1 MPHKRNKPITKP
13 VVSSLPVIPVHEL
26 IINAEYIRELNTK
39 VFNTPKVFL
48 NVSSNANITL
58 AVNVNAKQLEKGQSQ
73 FEIVVIANCVSQKT
87 VEQNKEPI
95 PIFEINLQYGAVV
108 TLPTLKASNV
118 EDLLMVEAPK
128 LLFPEI
134 RNIILNLTRIS
145 NLPSVLIQPIDFTQ
159 LWKDKKTSLTKEN
172 QN

>member
-95 PIFEINLQYGAVV
+95 PIFEINLQY
-108 TLPTLKASNV
+108 V